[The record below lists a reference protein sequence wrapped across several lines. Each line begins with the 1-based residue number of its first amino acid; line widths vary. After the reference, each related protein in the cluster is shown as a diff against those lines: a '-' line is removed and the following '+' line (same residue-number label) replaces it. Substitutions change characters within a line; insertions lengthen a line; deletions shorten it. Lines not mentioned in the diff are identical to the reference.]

1 MRCACVGF
9 IMVRR
14 YYGLPS
20 LNALAAFEAA
30 ARHLSLTRACAE
42 LNVTA
47 GAVSKQV
54 KALEEELGCAL
65 FIRLHRALQLTLE
78 GEALYHSLKET
89 FERLALNLQ
98 EIRRTNKVR
107 IVSIGTTNAFA
118 QHWLMPRL
126 GDFWNAHQ
134 DIIIDHMISDRA
146 QDLFRADVDLRVRY
160 GDGVWPNEGVLKLF
174 DDKIIAAA
182 SPDYVRR
189 HKLKSL
195 RDIASHPLLSVEGT
209 DWTWTTW
216 PDFLRDVGFPHKR
229 LSVRRFNSY
238 VIALQAAQDG
248 QGLVLGWQ
256 NLIKPLLD
264 RRHLVQVTD
273 AEIAAPGSFYIC
285 WNNKTGLSREA
296 LILRDFLL
304 GTLT

>member
-1 MRCACVGF
+1 
-9 IMVRR
+9 MVRR

-30 ARHLSLTRACAE
+30 ARHLSLTQASAE

-98 EIRRTNKVR
+98 EIRRTGKVR

-134 DIIIDHMISDRA
+134 DIIIDHMISM
-146 QDLFRADVDLRVRY
+146 
-160 GDGVWPNEGVLKLF
+160 
-174 DDKIIAAA
+174 
-182 SPDYVRR
+182 S
-189 HKLKSL
+189 
-195 RDIASHPLLSVEGT
+195 
-209 DWTWTTW
+209 
-216 PDFLRDVGFPHKR
+216 
-229 LSVRRFNSY
+229 
-238 VIALQAAQDG
+238 
-248 QGLVLGWQ
+248 
-256 NLIKPLLD
+256 
-264 RRHLVQVTD
+264 
-273 AEIAAPGSFYIC
+273 
-285 WNNKTGLSREA
+285 
-296 LILRDFLL
+296 
-304 GTLT
+304 

>member
-1 MRCACVGF
+1 
-9 IMVRR
+9 
-14 YYGLPS
+14 
-20 LNALAAFEAA
+20 
-30 ARHLSLTRACAE
+30 LSLTRASTE

-126 GDFWNAHQ
+126 GEFWNAHQ

-160 GDGVWPNEGVLKLF
+160 GDGVWPNEGALKLF
-174 DDKIIAAA
+174 DDTIIAAA

-195 RDIASHPLLSVEGT
+195 REFASHPLLSVEGT

-216 PDFLRDVGFPHKR
+216 PDFLRDVGAPHKR

-248 QGLVLGWQ
+248 QGLVLGWK

-264 RRHLVQVTD
+264 RRLLVQVTD
-273 AEIAAPGSFYIC
+273 AAIAAPGSFYIC
-285 WNNKTGLSREA
+285 WNSKAGLSREA

-304 GTLT
+304 GTLA

>member
-1 MRCACVGF
+1 
-9 IMVRR
+9 MVRR

-30 ARHLSLTRACAE
+30 ARHLSLTRASSE

-134 DIIIDHMISDRA
+134 DIIIDHMISDRP
-146 QDLFRADVDLRVRY
+146 QDLLRADVDLRVRY
-160 GDGVWPNEGVLKLF
+160 GDGVWPNEGALKLF

-216 PDFLRDVGFPHKR
+216 PDFLRDVGEPHKR

-256 NLIKPLLD
+256 KLIKPLLD
-264 RRHLVQVTD
+264 RHHLVQVTD
-273 AEIAAPGSFYIC
+273 AEIVAPGSFYIC
-285 WNNKTGLSREA
+285 WNSKVGLSREG